1 MILVNSDAN
10 PTSRLGGWNCGAT
23 FVHVQML
30 NIRKENKEVCC
41 ETLTNE
47 PSGGATSNKCRKG
60 KFKSQLELQTEKAV
74 W

>member
-1 MILVNSDAN
+1 
-10 PTSRLGGWNCGAT
+10 
-23 FVHVQML
+23 ML

-60 KFKSQLELQTEKAV
+60 KFKSQLELRTEKAV